1 MGGMRRGIGNEG
13 LRAGLGSR
21 GGGAFTPAEAGT
33 HTPPLVS
40 VQTCVL
46 LEEGEPGEAGLL
58 SPLKQHLAQ
67 LTCTPGPAHMHT
79 WLSSHTHLAQ
89 LTCTPGPAHM
99 HTWPSSH
106 LHLAQ
111 LTCTPGPA
119 HIYTWLSSQAH
130 LAQLT
135 YTPEP
140 VP

>member
-67 LTCTPGPAHMHT
+67 LTCTPGPAHR
-79 WLSSHTHLAQ
+79 
-89 LTCTPGPAHM
+89 
-99 HTWPSSH
+99 HTWP
-106 LHLAQ
+106 
-111 LTCTPGPA
+111 CCR
-119 HIYTWLSSQAH
+119 HIANMDSQPSWLGALCADVTQK
-130 LAQLT
+130 L
-135 YTPEP
+135 
-140 VP
+140 